1 MNKCHKHTL
10 SEVEGKVKCEHDL
23 KIIILLYKIECFIVS
38 GVAPSAMNVSIA
50 QNVSD
55 IFNFTIAGKC
65 LIVLKHLINSCVLDI
80 EAHNST

>member
-1 MNKCHKHTL
+1 MWTRFKNNT
-10 SEVEGKVKCEHDL
+10 
-23 KIIILLYKIECFIVS
+23 LLYKIECFIVS

-80 EAHNST
+80 EAHNSTWPDQLMAILFCNRRSW